1 MHWISFDDKSN
12 GYRIYDRN
20 KILVER
26 NIQFV
31 KYCMLLKNYFM
42 LHSVQ
47 KIILEY

>member
-12 GYRIYDRN
+12 GYRIYNRN

-31 KYCMLLKNYFM
+31 KYN
-42 LHSVQ
+42 S
-47 KIILEY
+47 KIEKKKIK